1 MRIHYPEELIE
12 DIRISNDILAVVG
25 EYVRLEK
32 KGKNYF
38 GLCPFHNEKTPSFCV
53 DPGKQLYYCFGCGK
67 GGSVIQFIMETENF
81 DYVEA
86 IKFLAERVRIPLP
99 EGDSEQER
107 AIAGKKQDLLKINVE
122 AARFFYEQLNNQRNF
137 QAREYLNRRKVSK
150 SIARKFGIG
159 YSPEEWDILY
169 RYLRKKG
176 YDDDILLESGLILKG
191 KSGRS
196 CFDRFRGRII
206 FPIFDVRGN
215 LIGFGGR
222 VINDGS
228 PKYMNSPETL
238 VYNKRKNLFALNF
251 AKNSREKRIII
262 VEGYMDVISLHQY
275 GIINTVASL
284 GTALTENQGR
294 LLKKYA
300 EEIVI
305 SYDADSA
312 GQAAAMRGLDLL
324 NNVGCNVKVL
334 LIPNGK
340 DPDDFVKQNG
350 SDEFKKLVEKALS
363 LVEYKIKALKKD
375 IDTNTTDGKISFL
388 NKAADLLSKIDNNME
403 REMYIKKMSKEYEI
417 SQESI
422 YAEVLKRIKPAKGF
436 KTVSRID
443 RNRLKNMRKKGNS
456 EFEKVIE
463 CERILLCVLS
473 INNSVY
479 RVIKDRLNPE
489 DFEDEKDREIA
500 KEVFSRLENNRGI
513 VPAELINLVGDGLS
527 DIFARLIQG
536 ECNFDDDKKAVM
548 DIIRR
553 MEMYRLDKREK
564 EILELLSTSQNHSD
578 ENIEKLK
585 QELNLILLEKK
596 NK

>member
-1 MRIHYPEELIE
+1 M
-12 DIRISNDILAVVG
+12 
-25 EYVRLEK
+25 
-32 KGKNYF
+32 
-38 GLCPFHNEKTPSFCV
+38 
-53 DPGKQLYYCFGCGK
+53 
-67 GGSVIQFIMETENF
+67 
-81 DYVEA
+81 
-86 IKFLAERVRIPLP
+86 
-99 EGDSEQER
+99 
-107 AIAGKKQDLLKINVE
+107 
-122 AARFFYEQLNNQRNF
+122 
-137 QAREYLNRRKVSK
+137 
-150 SIARKFGIG
+150 
-159 YSPEEWDILY
+159 
-169 RYLRKKG
+169 
-176 YDDDILLESGLILKG
+176 
-191 KSGRS
+191 
-196 CFDRFRGRII
+196 
-206 FPIFDVRGN
+206 
-215 LIGFGGR
+215 
-222 VINDGS
+222 
-228 PKYMNSPETL
+228 
-238 VYNKRKNLFALNF
+238 
-251 AKNSREKRIII
+251 
-262 VEGYMDVISLHQY
+262 
-275 GIINTVASL
+275 
-284 GTALTENQGR
+284 
-294 LLKKYA
+294 
-300 EEIVI
+300 
-305 SYDADSA
+305 
-312 GQAAAMRGLDLL
+312 
-324 NNVGCNVKVL
+324 
-334 LIPNGK
+334 
-340 DPDDFVKQNG
+340 
-350 SDEFKKLVEKALS
+350 EKALS

-585 QELNLILLEKK
+585 QELNSILLEKK

>member
-536 ECNFDDDKKAVM
+536 SV
-548 DIIRR
+548 
-553 MEMYRLDKREK
+553 
-564 EILELLSTSQNHSD
+564 ILMMTKGSNGH
-578 ENIEKLK
+578 N
-585 QELNLILLEKK
+585 
-596 NK
+596 